1 MEKHSVNFTSTF
13 IKDRTKFNLNKGIEE
28 ENYEEHI
35 TNKNLDSCS
44 FHSKSLRELQ
54 IPQCNL

>member
-1 MEKHSVNFTSTF
+1 MEKHSVNFTATF
-13 IKDRTKFNLNKGIEE
+13 IKNRTKFNLNKRIEE

-35 TNKNLDSCS
+35 TDKNIDSYG
-44 FHSKSLRELQ
+44 FRSKSLKELQ